1 MPSETEIFDVGDL
14 RRILREGA
22 GADENVDLEGD
33 ILDVDFEALGYD
45 SLARLETG
53 GRIEREFRIKLADET
68 LTEVATPRELIDA
81 VNAQLRSTPAG

>member
-1 MPSETEIFDVGDL
+1 MSSEVKTFDVGDL

-22 GADENVDLEGD
+22 GADENVDLEGN
-33 ILDVDFEALGYD
+33 ILDLDFEDLGYD

-68 LTEVATPRELIDA
+68 LTEVATPRALIEA
-81 VNAQLRSTPAG
+81 VNAQLRSTPTG